1 MTPPLNLAAV
11 AFDAGSLPVAPTA
24 AQFADF
30 AVKALVDE
38 AELTPKPGLVDRRG
52 SGAHRDLDLAAM
64 LRSAESLRAAFATMA
79 KVSQGR
85 VSDRSLRERLAVIGR
100 HGEQEMMAA
109 TGGSNSHRGA
119 IWSLGL
125 LIAGAVI
132 DGSGGATAVA
142 ARAAAIAR
150 RPDRFAPDPASN
162 GARVSARYG
171 VPGARGEA
179 TAGFPHAV
187 KIGLPVLR
195 SGRRA
200 GLTED
205 EARIDAL
212 LAVMASLDDTCL
224 LHRGGRAALDAAKT
238 GARQVLAAGGVGAS
252 AGRAAL
258 AKLERRM
265 LDLGASPGGSA
276 DVLAATLFLDRIEA
290 VHAVRS
296 DAIPMRRRHPWK
308 F

>member
-1 MTPPLNLAAV
+1 MTHPLNLATV
-11 AFDAGSLPVAPTA
+11 AIEARSRPVCLTP

-52 SGAHRDLDLAAM
+52 SGAHRDLDLAAL
-64 LRSAESLRAAFATMA
+64 LRSAESLRGTFATMA
-79 KVSQGR
+79 KISLGR
-85 VSDRSLRERLAVIGR
+85 VSDRSLRERLAVVGR
-100 HGEQEMMAA
+100 HGEQEMMGA

-132 DGSGGATAVA
+132 DGTDGATAIA
-142 ARAAAIAR
+142 ARAASIAR
-150 RPDRFAPDPASN
+150 HPDRFAPNPASN

-195 SGRRA
+195 AGRGK

-205 EARIDAL
+205 EARVEAL

-224 LHRGGRAALDAAKT
+224 LHRGGRVALAAAKT
-238 GARQVLAAGGVGAS
+238 GARNVLAAGGVGAS
-252 AGRAAL
+252 AGRAEL
-258 AKLERRM
+258 VKLERWM
-265 LDLGASPGGSA
+265 LDLNASPGGSA

-290 VHAVRS
+290 VHAARPDV
-296 DAIPMRRRHPWK
+296 IPMRR
-308 F
+308 

>member
-1 MTPPLNLAAV
+1 MSLPLNLATV
-11 AFDAGSLPVAPTA
+11 AFEARSLPVALTS

-52 SGAHRDLDLAAM
+52 SGAHRDLDLVAM
-64 LRSAESLRAAFATMA
+64 LRSAESLRATFATMA
-79 KVSQGR
+79 KISLAP
-85 VSDRSLRERLAVIGR
+85 VSDRSLRERLAVVGR

-109 TGGSNSHRGA
+109 TGGSNAHRGA
-119 IWSLGL
+119 IWALGL

-132 DGSGGATAVA
+132 DGAGGASAIA

-150 RPDRFAPDPASN
+150 HPDRFAPNPASN
-162 GARVSARYG
+162 GALASARYG

-195 SGRRA
+195 SGRCN
-200 GLTED
+200 GLSED
-205 EARIDAL
+205 AARVDAL
-212 LAVMASLDDTCL
+212 LAVMARLDDTCL
-224 LHRGGRAALDAAKT
+224 LHRGGRIALDAAQS
-238 GARQVLAAGGVGAS
+238 GARTVLAAGGIGAS
-252 AGRAAL
+252 AGRAAF
-258 AKLERRM
+258 ARLERRM

-290 VHAVRS
+290 AHAGRCDS
-296 DAIPMRRRHPWK
+296 RC
-308 F
+308 FE